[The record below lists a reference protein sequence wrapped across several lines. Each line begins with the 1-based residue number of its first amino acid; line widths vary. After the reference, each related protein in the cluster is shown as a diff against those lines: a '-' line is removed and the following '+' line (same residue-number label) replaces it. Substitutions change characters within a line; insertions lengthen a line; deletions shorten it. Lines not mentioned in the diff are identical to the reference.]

1 MVIRH
6 TSLMFFEFIGWL
18 GKKVLKI
25 IRRKINER
33 RRAF

>member
-6 TSLMFFEFIGWL
+6 TSLMFFEFIEWL

-25 IRRKINER
+25 IRRKKSEGR
-33 RRAF
+33 RGF